1 MLAKLTKYARYVV
14 TAIWIVAGAWLMGAT
29 AGEARTA
36 WLVTPTPP
44 EVLRDI
50 TVRNVTDDEGR
61 RATFRILLF
70 SDEFRWRINSYDSL
84 EQGGKRPQFTTEMKA
99 VLNSASE
106 IIAVGASSEELPPG
120 ASFPQGRAQEERRAA
135 RRAERI
141 AVWVQGSVE
150 SADPG
155 AQAQCRSSRPD
166 RQRRHLRS
174 TPHGDHPRAR
184 PGREHQHRS
193 VAEVGDGGRER
204 PRADLRSAADQV
216 LTRKRATASRGCLEW
231 TGHQMLINDL
241 IAMLRRPAAHAGRG
255 LGDVVVRRIAA
266 VGVAAPRK
274 PPPRRARP
282 RQAAEVRGA
291 PAVRVSA
298 HRSGR

>member
-1 MLAKLTKYARYVV
+1 MLAMLTQYARYIV

-36 WLVTPTPP
+36 WIVTSTPP

-50 TVRNVTDDEGR
+50 TVRNVKDDQGR
-61 RATFRILLF
+61 GATFRILLF

-141 AVWVQGSVE
+141 AMWVREGLNRPIPVRKLNVGHHAPTGSDDT
-150 SADPG
+150 SD
-155 AQAQCRSSRPD
+155 
-166 RQRRHLRS
+166 QRRMVIILVL
-174 TPHGDHPRAR
+174 DHD
-184 PGREHQHRS
+184 ENTNIDQS
-193 VAEVGDGGRER
+193 
-204 PRADLRSAADQV
+204 LRSAMAGESVRAPIFEALLTKYSLGNADRFTWV
-216 LTRKRATASRGCLEW
+216 
-231 TGHQMLINDL
+231 
-241 IAMLRRPAAHAGRG
+241 P
-255 LGDVVVRRIAA
+255 
-266 VGVAAPRK
+266 
-274 PPPRRARP
+274 
-282 RQAAEVRGA
+282 
-291 PAVRVSA
+291 
-298 HRSGR
+298 